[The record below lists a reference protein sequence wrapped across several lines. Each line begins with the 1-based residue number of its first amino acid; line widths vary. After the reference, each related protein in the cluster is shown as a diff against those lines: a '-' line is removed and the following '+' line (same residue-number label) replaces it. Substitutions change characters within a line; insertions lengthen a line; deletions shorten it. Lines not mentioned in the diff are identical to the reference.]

1 VSLVVYEKARHQL
14 LRVSFLFQRTSKIYI
29 KDVGPGDVRI
39 KSIDFETYSDSEEHT
54 PCPPERRCDE

>member
-1 VSLVVYEKARHQL
+1 